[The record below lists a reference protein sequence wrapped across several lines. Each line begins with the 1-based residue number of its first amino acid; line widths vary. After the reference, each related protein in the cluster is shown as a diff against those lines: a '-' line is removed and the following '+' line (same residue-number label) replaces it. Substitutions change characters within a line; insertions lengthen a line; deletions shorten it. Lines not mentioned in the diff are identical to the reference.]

1 MVTTLIPDEVLSDS
15 EVYQNGRQRFAPHW
29 GTAPDW
35 WCAKSREARKA
46 MKDGVLRLSKSA
58 KPLCEDTATRLPT
71 STGGLRLLSKKMENS
86 SRVFYVSE
94 DGNFQ
99 EYN

>member
-1 MVTTLIPDEVLSDS
+1 MASGLFPSCLVFS
-15 EVYQNGRQRFAPHW
+15 E
-29 GTAPDW
+29 
-35 WCAKSREARKA
+35 
-46 MKDGVLRLSKSA
+46 VLRLSKSA